1 MSGLLPLTPRI
12 SSLLELEDESGC
24 KSTLSQGDDLLISLD
39 HECKWELGPPFAID
53 SPAQKCHSGFPA
65 WFLIEI
71 TVFNFTLKEQ
81 K

>member
-39 HECKWELGPPFAID
+39 HECKQELGPPFAID

-65 WFLIEI
+65 WFLVEI
-71 TVFNFTLKEQ
+71 TSFYILL
-81 K
+81 